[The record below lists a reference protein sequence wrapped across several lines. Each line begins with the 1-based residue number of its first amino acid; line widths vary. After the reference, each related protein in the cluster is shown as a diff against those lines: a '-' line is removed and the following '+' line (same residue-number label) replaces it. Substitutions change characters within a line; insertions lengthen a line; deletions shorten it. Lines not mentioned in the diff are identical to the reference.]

1 MFLGLIWF
9 CCLQLLT
16 CAPGNQTM
24 GRGCGVSFWDPPGA
38 VHEVEEIG
46 KLLFTYIGMLQ
57 KVGAKE
63 WILEAGICFILSSGG
78 NGLFMFVCK
87 VAFLVLQRVLNT
99 IPETKELRVFFHKI
113 AFWRGRDAALASD
126 PIQVHAG
133 SAALLISY

>member
-1 MFLGLIWF
+1 MVLLPATFDMCSWQSNNGTWLWGELLG
-9 CCLQLLT
+9 
-16 CAPGNQTM
+16 
-24 GRGCGVSFWDPPGA
+24 PPGA
-38 VHEVEEIG
+38 VHEVEEID